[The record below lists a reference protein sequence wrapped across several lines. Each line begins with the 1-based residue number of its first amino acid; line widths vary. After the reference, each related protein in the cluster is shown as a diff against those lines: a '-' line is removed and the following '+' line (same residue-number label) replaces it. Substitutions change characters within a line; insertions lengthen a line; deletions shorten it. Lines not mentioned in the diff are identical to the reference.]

1 METNQKVLNP
11 ERPACSQGNFYKPI
25 TNAIGPGMN
34 ERIQKLRKISFETE
48 PSLSIERALI
58 QTQFYKENFGKYS
71 IPVLRALNFL
81 EICTQKTIY
90 LGEGCFWCTEA
101 FFQRVNGVISVE
113 SGYGGGFVENPTYE
127 QVCDKNTGHVELA
140 KVVFD
145 PAVVS
150 IDEILEIFWK
160 THDPTTLDQQGNDI
174 GTQYRSA
181 IFATNNE
188 QILLAEDLIK
198 KIDALGVL
206 KSKITTEVNTF
217 NSFFSAE
224 ENHQK
229 YLKKFPDGYSCHF
242 IRDIN
247 FSF

>member
-1 METNQKVLNP
+1 MAIETVYLAGGCYWGFEDLLSK
-11 ERPACSQGNFYKPI
+11 I
-25 TNAIGPGMN
+25 PGVVDTTVG
-34 ERIQKLRKISFETE
+34 F
-48 PSLSIERALI
+48 
-58 QTQFYKENFGKYS
+58 
-71 IPVLRALNFL
+71 
-81 EICTQKTIY
+81 
-90 LGEGCFWCTEA
+90 
-101 FFQRVNGVISVE
+101 
-113 SGYGGGFVENPTYE
+113 SGGHVKN
-127 QVCDKNTGHVELA
+127 VCYREVATGTTGHAETV

-145 PAVVS
+145 S
-150 IDEILEIFWK
+150 DILSFKDLLLFFFKI
-160 THDPTTLDQQGNDI
+160 HDPTTLNQQGNDI

-229 YLKKFPDGYSCHF
+229 YLKKFPGGYSCHF

>member
-1 METNQKVLNP
+1 MTNETVYLAGGCYWGL
-11 ERPACSQGNFYKPI
+11 EDLLSEI
-25 TNAIGPGMN
+25 PGVV
-34 ERIQKLRKISFETE
+34 ET
-48 PSLSIERALI
+48 
-58 QTQFYKENFGKYS
+58 TVGF
-71 IPVLRALNFL
+71 
-81 EICTQKTIY
+81 C
-90 LGEGCFWCTEA
+90 
-101 FFQRVNGVISVE
+101 
-113 SGYGGGFVENPTYE
+113 GGHVKN
-127 QVCDKNTGHVELA
+127 VCYREVTTGTTGHAETV

-145 PAVVS
+145 S
-150 IDEILEIFWK
+150 GILSFKDLLLFFFKI
-160 THDPTTLDQQGNDI
+160 HDPTTLNQQGNDI

-181 IFATNNE
+181 IFATSNE

>member
-1 METNQKVLNP
+1 MAIETVYLAGGCYWGFEDLLSK
-11 ERPACSQGNFYKPI
+11 I
-25 TNAIGPGMN
+25 PGVVDTTVG
-34 ERIQKLRKISFETE
+34 F
-48 PSLSIERALI
+48 
-58 QTQFYKENFGKYS
+58 
-71 IPVLRALNFL
+71 
-81 EICTQKTIY
+81 
-90 LGEGCFWCTEA
+90 
-101 FFQRVNGVISVE
+101 
-113 SGYGGGFVENPTYE
+113 SGGHVKN
-127 QVCDKNTGHVELA
+127 VCYREVTTGTTGHAETV

-145 PAVVS
+145 S
-150 IDEILEIFWK
+150 DILSFKDLLLFFFKI
-160 THDPTTLDQQGNDI
+160 HDPTTLNQQGNDI

-181 IFATNNE
+181 IFVTNNE

-198 KIDALGVL
+198 KIDASGVL

-247 FSF
+247 LSV